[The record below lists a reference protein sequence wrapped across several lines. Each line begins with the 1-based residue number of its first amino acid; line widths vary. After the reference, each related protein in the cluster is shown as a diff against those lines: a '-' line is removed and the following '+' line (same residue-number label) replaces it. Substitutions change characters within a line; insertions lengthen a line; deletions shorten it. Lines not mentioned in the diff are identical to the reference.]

1 MKDRLFVR
9 RCRDSYFLAG
19 NRLMTTFIPPVD
31 RRQFIL
37 GALAATAAAALPQT
51 AVSATAAP
59 RRYKYCAFTKF
70 LGSFGYDELAGRIAE
85 AGFDGIEVT
94 ARATDSYIHPER
106 ASDELPKL
114 CDALKHHGL
123 EITILT
129 TDILRAD
136 EPHAEPMLRTAHEL
150 GIQRYRLGFHT
161 YDVQQPIVPQL
172 VALRPIYQ
180 DLAAMNRE
188 IGIPAI
194 YQNHC
199 GAKNMGATLWDLHS
213 LIKDCPLNEIGCVF
227 DIRHATVE
235 GGEAWP
241 MYYELMKPHFAAL
254 SMKDFRWNGRKSQH
268 VPLGTGQVDPQF
280 FSMVRKSDFAGPISV
295 HVEYLP
301 QGDANANLAAL
312 KADFATLRKL
322 LEA

>member
-1 MKDRLFVR
+1 
-9 RCRDSYFLAG
+9 
-19 NRLMTTFIPPVD
+19 MTSIIPSVD
-31 RRQFIL
+31 RRQFVL
-37 GALAATAAAALPQT
+37 GALAATAASALPQT
-51 AVSATAAP
+51 GLAEAAGP
-59 RRYKYCAFTKF
+59 RRYKYCAFTKY

-94 ARATDSYIHPER
+94 ARASDSYIHPER
-106 ASDELPKL
+106 AGDELPKL
-114 CDALKHHGL
+114 CDALQHHGL

-136 EPHAEPMLRTAHEL
+136 EPHAEPMLRTAHGL

-161 YDVQQPIVPQL
+161 YDVKQPIVPQL
-172 VALRPIYQ
+172 AALQPVYR

-188 IGIPAI
+188 IGISAI

-199 GAKNMGATLWDLHS
+199 GAKNMGATLWDLHR
-213 LIKDCPLNEIGCVF
+213 LIQEYPIDEIGCVF

-241 MYYELMKPHFAAL
+241 MYYELMKPHFAAM
-254 SMKDFRWNGRKSQH
+254 SVKDFRWNGRKSQH

-280 FSMVRKSDFAGPISV
+280 FSMVRQSDFAGPISV

-301 QGDANANLAAL
+301 HGDATANLEAL
-312 KADFATLRKL
+312 ATDFATLRGW